1 MDTEISGVRLSER
14 RVSVCKSGSHSGSSE
29 IVGVRLP
36 GKVAVITGAR
46 SGIGLA
52 TARLFAAEG
61 SSVVLADIEDA
72 GAEAALIGSPCSA
85 VCVDVAQAR
94 SVQHLVDGTM
104 E

>member
-1 MDTEISGVRLSER
+1 M
-14 RVSVCKSGSHSGSSE
+14 
-29 IVGVRLP
+29 RLP

-104 E
+104 ERFGRLDVLVNNAGVVLAKRVTETEEAD